1 MKCGKMDVMR
11 GWRRQFVIGAC
22 VVLATAGGALS
33 ASDPT
38 MTSSSYSVTESE
50 VGGNG
55 CSQVSGSYTCGASSN
70 YSLNPATDDGG
81 SSLGEAAVGNS
92 ASSNY
97 QTNSGFDTTAQPGL
111 MMSINTASIDFGV
124 LSTAVAT
131 TKTASFSVRDY
142 TSSGYIVQA
151 IGSTPSYS
159 GHNLTAITTA
169 MCGNAYGCTSTAGS
183 EQFGIN
189 LVADRSPV
197 DPVPGSSDPVCQA
210 TGFCYGVAGDGT
222 TGTYGSTRPYTVG
235 GLSAAYRYVPGET
248 IASGPQSSGETD
260 YTITFL
266 ANISTRTPSG
276 VYSGNMTLV
285 ATGTY

>member
-1 MKCGKMDVMR
+1 MR
-11 GWRRQFVIGAC
+11 GWRRQLVIGAC
-22 VVLATAGGALS
+22 LVLATAGGAFS

-38 MTSSSYSVTESE
+38 MTSSNYSATETE

-55 CSQVSGSYTCGASSN
+55 CSQVSGVYTCGASSN

-81 SSLGEAAVGNS
+81 SSLGEATVGNS

-97 QTNSGFDTTAQPGL
+97 QSNAGFDTTAQPGL
-111 MMSINTASIDFGV
+111 MLSINTASINFGV

-131 TKTASFSVRDY
+131 TKTASFSVSDY
-142 TSSGYIVQA
+142 TSSGYVVQA

-169 MCGNAYGCTSTAGS
+169 TCGNAWGCGS
-183 EQFGIN
+183 AVGTEQFGIN

-197 DPVPGSSDPVCQA
+197 DPVPGSADPACQA
-210 TGFCYGVAGDGT
+210 TGFCYGVAGDGI

-235 GLSAAYRYVPGET
+235 GLSAAYRYVSGET
-248 IASGPQSSGETD
+248 VASGPKSSGETD
-260 YTITFL
+260 YTVTFL
-266 ANISTRTPSG
+266 ANISTLTPSG
-276 VYSGNMTLV
+276 GYSGSMTLV

>member
-1 MKCGKMDVMR
+1 
-11 GWRRQFVIGAC
+11 VIGAC
-22 VVLATAGGALS
+22 VVLASAGGALS

-38 MTSSSYSVTESE
+38 MTSSNYSATETE

-55 CSQVSGSYTCGASSN
+55 CSQVSGAYTCGASSN

-81 SSLGEAAVGNS
+81 SSLGESTVGNS

-97 QTNSGFDTTAQPGL
+97 QSNSGFNTTAQPGL
-111 MMSINTASIDFGV
+111 MMSVNTSSINFGV

-131 TKTASFSVRDY
+131 TKIASFSVRDY
-142 TSSGYIVQA
+142 TSSGYVVQA
-151 IGSTPSYS
+151 VGSTPSYN
-159 GHNLTAITTA
+159 GHNLKPMDTS
-169 MCGNAYGCTSTAGS
+169 MCGQSYGCASVAGS

-189 LVADRSPV
+189 LVSNSSPV
-197 DPVPGSSDPVCQA
+197 SVGADPVCQA
-210 TGFCYGVAGDGT
+210 TGFCYGVAGDGS

-235 GLSAAYRYVPGET
+235 GGSSLYRYISGGGET
-248 IASGPQSSGETD
+248 VASGPKSSGETD

-266 ANISTRTPSG
+266 ANISTLTPSG